1 MKPSHGLVI
10 EDSCTKHYPSGRH
23 INVNCPN
30 DAVQA
35 ILQIL
40 ELRAATK
47 QKQIDGE
54 ACSTDS
60 ALESLDISTP
70 KTCSKAGKVDQS

>member
-1 MKPSHGLVI
+1 MKRLDGLVMG
-10 EDSCTKHYPSGRH
+10 DSCTKHDPSGRH

-30 DAVQA
+30 GAVQA

-40 ELRAATK
+40 ESRTATK
-47 QKQIDGE
+47 QKRIDGG

-60 ALESLDISTP
+60 APESWDISTP
-70 KTCSKAGKVDQS
+70 KTCSKAGKADQS